1 MVLKFTLWKGQTVHA
16 QKNLHSEHEKGIIN
30 VEAEKHLHKGVI
42 IKYER
47 EDNDFAAAVFNRET
61 RDLGT
66 Y

>member
-1 MVLKFTLWKGQTVHA
+1 MKRPNSKCS
-16 QKNLHSEHEKGIIN
+16 KNLQSEHEKGIIN
-30 VEAEKHLHKGVI
+30 VEVETLLHKGLV

-61 RDLGT
+61 RYLEP

>member
-1 MVLKFTLWKGQTVHA
+1 MKRPNSKCS
-16 QKNLHSEHEKGIIN
+16 KKLHSEHEKGIIN
-30 VEAEKHLHKGVI
+30 VEVEKLLHKGVV

-61 RDLGT
+61 RDLGP